1 MKNFRLRMGA
11 ALFALVISTSPAFAQ
26 DSIGRPRILMI
37 GDSQSIGPFGM
48 ALYGRLKSDH
58 PRTSLYASCG
68 SIGRDWIQG
77 SPTLCGYRSRSETGE
92 ALDSR
97 IGRTPKLPRLLET
110 LKPDLV
116 IVALSGN
123 YSKMSEEAAIQDM
136 AVIARLIQR
145 SGSKCLWVTAPRS
158 RKERAFR
165 EGLAAWVEK
174 AAGRECTV
182 LDSWEFTTY
191 PEKGGDGIH
200 YWRPIDVEGWVK
212 EADETARRMIAP

>member
-1 MKNFRLRMGA
+1 MNRFRLRSVFLL
-11 ALFALVISTSPAFAQ
+11 ALLISSPRAIAQ
-26 DSIGRPRILMI
+26 ESACIPRILMV

-48 ALYGRLKSDH
+48 GLYGRLKAVF

-68 SIGRDWIQG
+68 SIGRDWIRG
-77 SPTLCGYRSRSETGE
+77 NPTLCGYRSRSETGE
-92 ALDSR
+92 ALDSQV
-97 IGRTPKLPRLLET
+97 GRTPKLPRLLET

-123 YSKMSEEAAIQDM
+123 YSRMPEEAAIQDM
-136 AVIARLIQR
+136 AVIARLIQK
-145 SGSKCLWVTAPRS
+145 SGSKCLWITAPRS

-174 AAGRECTV
+174 AAGSECTV

-191 PEKGGDGIH
+191 PE
-200 YWRPIDVEGWVK
+200 
-212 EADETARRMIAP
+212 